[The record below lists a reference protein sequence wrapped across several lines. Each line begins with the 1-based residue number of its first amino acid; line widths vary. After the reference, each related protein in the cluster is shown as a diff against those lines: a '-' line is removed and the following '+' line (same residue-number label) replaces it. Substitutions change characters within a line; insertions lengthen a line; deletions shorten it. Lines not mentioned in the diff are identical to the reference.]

1 MPHPTNTTSAPAST
15 SGTLAVRPAAIIS
28 SEPACH
34 PHASTITPVTI
45 GADAG
50 PKAIIP
56 LPIAKNV
63 PSRCEGTISK
73 IAFIMS
79 GIKIPVPTA

>member
-1 MPHPTNTTSAPAST
+1 MSTETT
-15 SGTLAVRPAAIIS
+15 SGTINTLR
-28 SEPACH
+28 H

-56 LPIAKNV
+56 LPIARNV